1 MSKCGEEM
9 TRNSFLLRVQVVFP
23 SLLLVLALAACNGGS
38 PGSSSIDVGCGSNC
52 VSTGG
57 KTGDFAGPVNYAV
70 GTHPVAVAVADFN
83 GDGKGRVP
91 DANAVGNKQSRQ
103 E

>member
-1 MSKCGEEM
+1 M
-9 TRNSFLLRVQVVFP
+9 
-23 SLLLVLALAACNGGS
+23 
-38 PGSSSIDVGCGSNC
+38 GCGSNC

-103 E
+103 ERVASWHVPYVYCCVFSGGNPCCRIQKVYSRSDYSNALG